1 MKFRKLYYNDDR
13 SRTRKCANSYA
24 ESDSCIISEMF
35 SRSTFFWERFEAQ
48 TLLYMIYHQSLFE
61 LILLVIPK
69 IRFHFQLSVSP
80 ISSKKCCVICYALFL
95 MRFIYHDEIYLI
107 PFSSL
112 SLSFACASLHILS
125 FTFLIFH
132 Y

>member
-1 MKFRKLYYNDDR
+1 MR
-13 SRTRKCANSYA
+13 
-24 ESDSCIISEMF
+24 SDSCIISEMF

-80 ISSKKCCVICYALFL
+80 ISSKKCCVIWLCLVFDEVYIPRRNISNSF
-95 MRFIYHDEIYLI
+95 FI
-107 PFSSL
+107 SL
-112 SLSFACASLHILS
+112 SLSLFCMRLSPYLIIHLSHLSLLRKLS
-125 FTFLIFH
+125 VLTRDYLSKR
-132 Y
+132 